1 MNQRMKGDK
10 LDLGQ
15 VLDYKTFR
23 ESARVTDTGITQ
35 QTQHTNNHF
44 NKFGSQTI
52 RRATNIRTAQKHP
65 TYAASFDVANQV
77 SKVDS
82 KLKNMKRALNIT
94 KTLFGMV
101 DEMDTTDFCAQK
113 DSA

>member
-1 MNQRMKGDK
+1 M
-10 LDLGQ
+10 DLGQ
-15 VLDYKTFR
+15 IPEFKTFR
-23 ESARVTDTGITQ
+23 ESARVTDVH
-35 QTQHTNNHF
+35 QHSNLF
-44 NKFGSQTI
+44 NKLGSTTI
-52 RRATNIRTAQKHP
+52 RRTTNIRTAQKHP
-65 TYAASFDVANQV
+65 TYAASFDVSNQV

>member
-1 MNQRMKGDK
+1 M
-10 LDLGQ
+10 
-15 VLDYKTFR
+15 
-23 ESARVTDTGITQ
+23 
-35 QTQHTNNHF
+35 
-44 NKFGSQTI
+44 
-52 RRATNIRTAQKHP
+52 QKHP
-65 TYAASFDVANQV
+65 TYAAGFDIASQV
-77 SKVDS
+77 TKVDS